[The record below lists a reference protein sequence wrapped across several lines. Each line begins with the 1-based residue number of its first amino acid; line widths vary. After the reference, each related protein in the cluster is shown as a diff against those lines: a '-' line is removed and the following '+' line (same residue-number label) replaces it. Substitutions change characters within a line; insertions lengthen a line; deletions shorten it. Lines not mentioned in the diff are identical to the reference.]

1 MIFFFGRIKM
11 WIKLQY
17 SLTRWL
23 TTKIKNNNYFTFSL
37 APSTPFTLAI
47 CIFLGLLFLSQ
58 SQFFLFL
65 SVPLSSGLLLN
76 LLSVFSGLFSLIRS
90 HQYQWSIW
98 CSWVKEWASSIKPSS
113 ISRSTSNLRSCIS
126 FVKWV

>member
-37 APSTPFTLAI
+37 APSTRLTLAI
-47 CIFLGLLFLSQ
+47 CILLGLLFLSQ

-98 CSWVKEWASSIKPSS
+98 CSWVKEWASSIKPSP

-126 FVKWV
+126 SVKWI